1 MQATPSTPPAPAPA
15 PSAAQRTAP
24 QSPVLS
30 GGPYTARE
38 MYEAASTQRRLIRD
52 QLANSEG
59 EREEVARQ
67 LRQPGVEG
75 VDKEG
80 LEQQLRALD
89 IRVLDLRQQL
99 ADAQLRESQAAAVP
113 GSTTPSPAEASA
125 ERFEVVMTVGVLLTL
140 AMGFPLVVAYARRL
154 WKKAAVTV
162 SMTPE
167 LDRRLDSI
175 DRALE
180 TTALEVERIGEGQ
193 RFVTQ
198 LLANRAMQDAAQA
211 LPPSADSQPKT

>member
-1 MQATPSTPPAPAPA
+1 MQATPSAPTAPA
-15 PSAAQRTAP
+15 PSAPQTAAP
-24 QSPVLS
+24 QSPVLP

-52 QLANSEG
+52 QLANAEG

-99 ADAQLRESQAAAVP
+99 ADAQLRESQAAALP
-113 GSTTPSPAEASA
+113 GSTRESPSEVRN
-125 ERFEVVMTVGVLLTL
+125 ERFEMFMVGGTIITLVL
-140 AMGFPLVVAYARRL
+140 GFPLVIAYARRL

-175 DRALE
+175 DRAIE

-198 LLANRAMQDAAQA
+198 LLASRAVQDAAQA
-211 LPPSADSQPKT
+211 LPPTSDSRPAT

>member
-1 MQATPSTPPAPAPA
+1 MQATPSAPPAPAPA
-15 PSAAQRTAP
+15 ASAPQTTAP
-24 QSPVLS
+24 QSPVLP

-52 QLANSEG
+52 QLANAEG

-75 VDKEG
+75 ADKEG
-80 LEQQLRALD
+80 LEQHLRALD

-113 GSTTPSPAEASA
+113 GSTTPSPEESSA
-125 ERFEVVMTVGVLLTL
+125 DRFEVVMTVGVLLTL
-140 AMGFPLVVAYARRL
+140 AMGFPLVIAYARRL

-175 DRALE
+175 DRAIE

-198 LLANRAMQDAAQA
+198 LLANRAVQDAAQA
-211 LPPSADSQPKT
+211 LPPTSDSRPAT

>member
-1 MQATPSTPPAPAPA
+1 MQDTPTPPPAPTTA
-15 PSAAQRTAP
+15 PSTAAQQTAP
-24 QSPVLS
+24 VLAPS

-38 MYEAASTQRRLIRD
+38 MYEAAQTQRRLIRD
-52 QLANSEG
+52 QLSNAEG

-67 LRQPGVEG
+67 LRQPEVVGL
-75 VDKEG
+75 DRQG
-80 LEQQLRALD
+80 LEQQLRLLD
-89 IRVLDLRQQL
+89 TRVLDLRQQL

-113 GSTTPSPAEASA
+113 GSTQPSPQDVANDRWEM
-125 ERFEVVMTVGVLLTL
+125 FMVGGTVLMLVL
-140 AMGFPLVVAYARRL
+140 GFPLVVAYARRL
-154 WKKAAVTV
+154 WKKSAVTL

-175 DRALE
+175 DRAIE

-198 LLANRAMQDAAQA
+198 LLAQRKAAEPA
-211 LPPSADSQPKT
+211 HLPPAQDSRGG